1 MQTARTHKEQQNPGS
16 RHADRKKRVEED
28 SVVLSAEKA
37 PQIALSPPPVQRKEN
52 RSGLPDELKAGL
64 EQLSGFAMDDVQV
77 HYNSAKPA
85 QLQAYAYAQGSQ
97 IHLGPGQE
105 RHLPHEAWHVV
116 QQKQGRVR
124 ANAQFKSGLPLN
136 DDAGLEQE
144 ADVMGMKAMS
154 YAGVLQRK
162 WLQSAGAMPANVIQ
176 AKPYRMLDTHPT
188 SSGNVEVNITQAD
201 ITLGGSVTNRA
212 TNVTQP
218 ITGSVSLD
226 EYKMDADRSVQPQ
239 PVQQHEV
246 PDAMRVHNINAS
258 PQKLRLGQLLTYHVG
273 LEAQKRNIPY
283 VIAMDVTSARG
294 PFYEPLGFTDYNAQQ
309 PYAQLLA
316 EKNSLNA
323 FILKLSQ
330 RPELQNSEDQ
340 IQQLIERKVE
350 LTQLLSESNMV
361 IPVETLIENS
371 RTTFQQVW
379 SFDRVEEDSRKARSM
394 ENAYAF

>member
-124 ANAQFKSGLPLN
+124 ANTQFKSGLPLN

-144 ADVMGMKAMS
+144 ADVMGMKAMQLR
-154 YAGVLQRK
+154 AMAPPQDPRALKQPWANTLVVQR
-162 WLQSAGAMPANVIQ
+162 QQI
-176 AKPYRMLDTHPT
+176 T
-188 SSGNVEVNITQAD
+188 VEVAETAMQARAPAFQALPHEILTPWGD
-201 ITLGGSVTNRA
+201 DPQDTNCHGYTINQEVGHQLDGEELLA
-212 TNVTQP
+212 A
-218 ITGSVSLD
+218 LD
-226 EYKMDADRSVQPQ
+226 EQEEQD
-239 PVQQHEV
+239 PVLV
-246 PDAMRVHNINAS
+246 FVRD
-258 PQKLRLGQLLTYHVG
+258 GQIAHSGILTG
-273 LEAQKRNIPY
+273 
-283 VIAMDVTSARG
+283 D
-294 PFYEPLGFTDYNAQQ
+294 GFTHFLIGVGVVCSQIGDSTVGYEHRYLLPDEREALNEYLQ
-309 PYAQLLA
+309 PALDAAAA
-316 EKNSLNA
+316 EARIATMVTAVYKAMNLGLDGA
-323 FILKLSQ
+323 
-330 RPELQNSEDQ
+330 EA
-340 IQQLIERKVE
+340 
-350 LTQLLSESNMV
+350 LSERV
-361 IPVETLIENS
+361 FALQDDEEHAERDEIIAE
-371 RTTFQQVW
+371 
-379 SFDRVEEDSRKARSM
+379 FD
-394 ENAYAF
+394 AFAAEHPEILEPDPESDDDA